1 MSLRCGVRCGRL
13 PIRCLDR
20 VETMMIARFVGLM
33 KASKL
38 GYARTNRDILQQA
51 EELCWQMLLK

>member
-1 MSLRCGVRCGRL
+1 MA
-13 PIRCLDR
+13 
-20 VETMMIARFVGLM
+20 MIWGAFVGLM